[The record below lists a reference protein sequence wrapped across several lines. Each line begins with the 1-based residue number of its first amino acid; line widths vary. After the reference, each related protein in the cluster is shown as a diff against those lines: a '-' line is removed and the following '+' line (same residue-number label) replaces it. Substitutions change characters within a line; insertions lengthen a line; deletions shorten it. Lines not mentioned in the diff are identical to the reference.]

1 MTPQTFI
8 HDFSAEGLQVRLT
21 FTMPRTGDVEIQPC
35 EWSREVEPHE
45 RAAVLQEYRSWRGT
59 VLQQIADETG
69 VTIAVLAETSP
80 GRWEPCDYAPG
91 GGAAR

>member
-1 MTPQTFI
+1 MIPQTFI
-8 HDFSAEGLQVRLT
+8 HDFAAKGLRVRLT
-21 FTMPRTGDVEIQPC
+21 FTMPSTGEVEILPC
-35 EWSREVEPHE
+35 EWSREVLPHE

-80 GRWEPCDYAPG
+80 GRWEPYEYAPRC
-91 GGAAR
+91 GARR